1 MLKQLVDYTVSVF
14 APAAAVRRA
23 NARRMERSYHGAE
36 ANRLN
41 NQARPKNQPADT
53 ELAGPFGA
61 DSLRAWARMLVRDN
75 AYAWSALEAIVSETL
90 GCGINVQSML
100 ETPAGQDEEDTNEN
114 RDKTW
119 SEWAEVCDVNGQL
132 TFNEMQV
139 LAFREMVE
147 AGECLIHLLKV
158 PRTYKGIYRPVP
170 LALEIVEADR
180 LAVDRDT
187 FIQHANTS
195 ETRITRGVE
204 MDQDG
209 MPVAYWIYPA
219 HPSDPRVF
227 SARTPKR
234 IPAKDIIHL
243 FRKDRIGQSRGVT
256 WYAPVVQWLRDLGL
270 YVENEIQASAVAS
283 CFVTA
288 IKTETPI
295 TTALPTTETSS
306 TDSSG
311 TRYEFLQPGLIMNL
325 NPGESIESANPG
337 RPNASS
343 APWIA
348 LMLQGIA
355 AGTGTSYESVSKDF
369 SNTSYSSSR
378 TSKLEN
384 RPRYRRW
391 QRYWMAHLCQPV
403 WDVFCDAAALVG
415 RPEFPTA
422 TELLDDRRR
431 MAPVEFQP
439 PEWEW
444 VDITAEQHASELSIN
459 ALQSTYADEIGKKG
473 GSWRRNFYQ
482 RAKEEKLKKELGLVT
497 PEQAMAQQAQGLAEQ
512 AQAQAMAS
520 EAQAKAPKT
529 NGKPKVAERADCGTG
544 AGGFKPGNSCAKGGG
559 GVNEAQKRVEDL
571 KKKQKATT
579 KEIHETGIAIVG
591 EVLHEFLPET
601 GPTSLLHSLT
611 IKGGGLDE
619 TGEDLMIELE
629 DKLQEIG
636 VTRDQ
641 LKSHKVRDPERRK
654 KIKQAFEIIDAY
666 SFTSIDKW
674 DEEEPWPDKAQTK
687 AIVDDQ
693 LAWIKGET
701 TRTADT

>member
-1 MLKQLVDYTVSVF
+1 MLKTIVDYTVSVF
-14 APAAAVRRA
+14 APQAAVRRA
-23 NARRMERSYHGAE
+23 NARRVERAYHGAE
-36 ANRLN
+36 ANRLT
-41 NQARPKNQPADT
+41 NQSKPKNQPADT

-75 AYAWSALEAIVSETL
+75 AYAWSALESIVSETI
-90 GCGINVQSML
+90 GSGIGVQSML
-100 ETPAGQDEEDTNEN
+100 ETPSGQDVEDTNEN

-119 SEWAEVCDVNGQL
+119 AEWAEVCDVNGQL

-147 AGECLIHLLKV
+147 AGECLIHVLPV

-170 LALEIVEADR
+170 LALEIIEADR
-180 LAVDRDT
+180 LAIDYDT
-187 FIQHANTS
+187 YITNRKS

-204 MDQDG
+204 LDEDG

-219 HPSDPRVF
+219 HPNDVRVF
-227 SARTPKR
+227 TNRTPEQ
-234 IPAKDIIHL
+234 IPAKQILHL
-243 FRKDRIGQSRGVT
+243 FRKDRIGQTRGVT
-256 WYAPVVQWLRDLGL
+256 WYAPVIGWLRDLGV

-288 IKTETPI
+288 IKTETPLS
-295 TTALPTTETSS
+295 TNLPTSESDS
-306 TDSSG
+306 TDSAG
-311 TRYEFLQPGLIMNL
+311 TKYEFLQPGMVMNL

-337 RPNASS
+337 RPNSSS

-391 QRYWMAHLCQPV
+391 QKYWMSHFNQPI
-403 WDVFCDAAALVG
+403 WDAFCDQAALVG
-415 RPEFPTA
+415 RKEFPTA
-422 TELLDDRRR
+422 SELLDDRRQV
-431 MAPVEFQP
+431 APVEFQP
-439 PEWEW
+439 PDWEW
-444 VDITAEQHASELSIN
+444 VDITAEQQASELSIN

-482 RAKEEKLKKELGLVT
+482 RAKEEELKKKLGLVT

-512 AQAQAMAS
+512 AQAQAKAS

-544 AGGFKPGNSCAKGGG
+544 AGGFKPGNDCATGGSSG
-559 GVNEAQKRVEDL
+559 EGEKSKSNAAKKTLKILKNLLSQGSGAPHPKLTEKVVADAAREEWLWFNVDDED
-571 KKKQKATT
+571 
-579 KEIHETGIAIVG
+579 
-591 EVLHEFLPET
+591 
-601 GPTSLLHSLT
+601 
-611 IKGGGLDE
+611 
-619 TGEDLMIELE
+619 
-629 DKLQEIG
+629 
-636 VTRDQ
+636 RQ
-641 LKSHKVRDPERRK
+641 LFKDSD
-654 KIKQAFEIIDAY
+654 D
-666 SFTSIDKW
+666 FTSAVV
-674 DEEEPWPDKAQTK
+674 DEWKK
-687 AIVDDQ
+687 S
-693 LAWIKGET
+693 T
-701 TRTADT
+701 TRAADT